1 MFSYVTTRV
10 AAAVPV
16 LLLVTF
22 FAFLVLFLSPGDPV
36 RVMLGQ
42 EARAEDV
49 QRVRQELGLDRSV
62 PEQYLR
68 FLGRVATGDLGD
80 SYKYR
85 RPVAS
90 MIFERLPVTIVLAA
104 ASLLLSLVI
113 AIPLGIV
120 AALNRG
126 RLPDAVTMV
135 VALFGVSAPSF
146 WIALMLIYV
155 FAYRLDIFPATG
167 LPPVRE
173 AGLGVLLHLVLP
185 ALSLAV
191 ISSGLLARIVRSS
204 MLEVLGRDFMRTA
217 TAKGLSRTKVVFKHG
232 LRNAMIP
239 VITVIGLQLGGLL
252 GGAVV
257 TETVFALPGVGR
269 LAVEAIQSRDIPVV
283 QGVVLV
289 LAIGIVFVNLFIDL
303 LYGLIDPRIKY
314 G

>member
-173 AGLGVLLHLVLP
+173 AGLGVLLLLVLP

-269 LAVEAIQSRDIPVV
+269 LLGGPGGMGLEDGQRQGQQDRTAEAIHR
-283 QGVVLV
+283 
-289 LAIGIVFVNLFIDL
+289 
-303 LYGLIDPRIKY
+303 
-314 G
+314 

>member
-22 FAFLVLFLSPGDPV
+22 FAFLVLFLAPGDPV

-135 VALFGVSAPSF
+135 VA
-146 WIALMLIYV
+146 
-155 FAYRLDIFPATG
+155 
-167 LPPVRE
+167 
-173 AGLGVLLHLVLP
+173 
-185 ALSLAV
+185 
-191 ISSGLLARIVRSS
+191 
-204 MLEVLGRDFMRTA
+204 
-217 TAKGLSRTKVVFKHG
+217 
-232 LRNAMIP
+232 
-239 VITVIGLQLGGLL
+239 
-252 GGAVV
+252 
-257 TETVFALPGVGR
+257 
-269 LAVEAIQSRDIPVV
+269 
-283 QGVVLV
+283 
-289 LAIGIVFVNLFIDL
+289 
-303 LYGLIDPRIKY
+303 
-314 G
+314 

>member
-1 MFSYVTTRV
+1 MLTYVTTRL

-22 FAFLVLFLSPGDPV
+22 FAFIVLFLSPGDPV

-49 QRVRQELGLDRSV
+49 QRVRQELGLDRSI

-68 FLGRVATGDLGD
+68 FLGRVITGDLGD

-90 MIFERLPVTIVLAA
+90 MVFERLPVTVVLAT

-113 AIPLGIV
+113 AVPLGVV

-126 RLPDAVTMV
+126 RVPDAVTMV
-135 VALFGVSAPSF
+135 VALVGVSAPSF

-155 FAYRLDIFPATG
+155 FAYRLDVFPATG
-167 LPPVRE
+167 LPPIRE
-173 AGLGVLLHLVLP
+173 AGLGVVMHLVLP
-185 ALSLAV
+185 SLSLAV

-204 MLEVLGRDFMRTA
+204 MLEVLGRDYMRTA
-217 TAKGLSRTKVVFKHG
+217 VAKGLPRWKVVFKHG

-239 VITVIGLQLGGLL
+239 VVTVIGLQLGGLL